1 VAKPPLAVAP
11 LPYALALSPFALL
24 LTPTAVALAPVVIA
38 PGPIETALVL
48 GGLAVPP
55 PAVYWAAAGLAT
67 AATPAAITRP
77 LSAPPAS
84 ALVESSARWECG
96 RSVAGEAARL
106 AETKLPENRF
116 CSVAINESPPLPESE
131 SATTMSQKKRR
142 SKWRISA
149 TKGGDER
156 FGTGDAEM
164 SHAADV
170 DALIAHR
177 KYTLEGVHQRGTV
190 PSNVTARAGS

>member
-1 VAKPPLAVAP
+1 LRAIGGAGGAPVAVAKPPLAVAP

-131 SATTMSQKKRR
+131 SATTMSQRNG
-142 SKWRISA
+142 A
-149 TKGGDER
+149 VNG
-156 FGTGDAEM
+156 
-164 SHAADV
+164 
-170 DALIAHR
+170 ALAPQRAVTSVSEQAIQKCH
-177 KYTLEGVHQRGTV
+177 TLPMLTLVSPTV
-190 PSNVTARAGS
+190 STP